1 MSPNFLVVALFAA
14 FLVGGVLDAI
24 APLWAVVLIG
34 AALAVAAFVVMDR
47 YPSVRGNHDAR
58 RSPPRHPPAGSGTSR
73 ASHRLAAGARG
84 GWVHQQACLTGAS

>member
-34 AALAVAAFVVMDR
+34 VALAVAAFVVMDR
-47 YPSVRGNHDAR
+47 YPGVLRSR
-58 RSPPRHPPAGSGTSR
+58 RRPPTTITPPAGS
-73 ASHRLAAGARG
+73 
-84 GWVHQQACLTGAS
+84 QQD

>member
-14 FLVGGVLDAI
+14 FLVGGVL
-24 APLWAVVLIG
+24 
-34 AALAVAAFVVMDR
+34 
-47 YPSVRGNHDAR
+47 AR

-84 GWVHQQACLTGAS
+84 GWVHQQAFLTGAS

>member
-47 YPSVRGNHDAR
+47 YPSVRRNR
-58 RSPPRHPPAGSGTSR
+58 RRPAVTTTPPASGQR
-73 ASHRLAAGARG
+73 D
-84 GWVHQQACLTGAS
+84 